1 MKFFNV
7 AYFISV
13 RMYCISIINSGKR
26 KGLVCGR
33 IYCCYHKPVINS
45 PVINSPVINS
55 PVINSTVI
63 NSTVIIKDKR
73 LVRITTRPTIDN
85 VKLHYEQMN
94 QKKFTLPVTKNKGEV
109 GLFLEKQLG
118 IRTSTSTLDC
128 VDYEIKCFPLREC
141 GKVKEPVAVTM
152 MDKEFQE
159 KAISFYKTKVYQK
172 LKRTLFIPYLRKG
185 DEITFLPCMLF
196 NETHFLFHQ
205 LKNDYELL
213 QTSPISS
220 RYGMYLQTR
229 TSGPGHGSTS
239 RAFYLRPSFLEKII
253 KMKL

>member
-1 MKFFNV
+1 MF
-7 AYFISV
+7 
-13 RMYCISIINSGKR
+13 CISMIRSGKR

-33 IYCCYHKPVINS
+33 ISCCYHKSMDVKTQPVIK
-45 PVINSPVINS
+45 PEI
-55 PVINSTVI
+55 T
-63 NSTVIIKDKR
+63 KKK

-85 VKLHYEQMN
+85 VKLHYEQMH
-94 QKKFTLPVTKNKGEV
+94 QKKFTLPLTKNKGEV

-118 IRTSTSTLDC
+118 IPASSATLDC
-128 VDYEIKCFPLREC
+128 VDGEVKCFPLREC
-141 GKVKEPVAVTM
+141 GKVKESVAVTM

-159 KAISFYKTKVYQK
+159 KAISFNQSKVYQK

-196 NETHFLFHQ
+196 NETHFLFQQ

-213 QTSPISS
+213 QTSPLSG

-229 TSGPGHGSTS
+229 TKGPGHGSTS